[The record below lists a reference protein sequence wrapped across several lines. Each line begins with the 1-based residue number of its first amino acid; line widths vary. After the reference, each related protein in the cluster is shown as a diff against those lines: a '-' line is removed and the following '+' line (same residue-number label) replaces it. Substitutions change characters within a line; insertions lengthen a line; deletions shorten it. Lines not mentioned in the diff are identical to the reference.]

1 MEHVPLTLDTAPNLT
16 DETAVEIIDFL
27 HELTTAMENHYYGQL
42 YRYEQMRREEQNQPD
57 LFDSFED
64 DLLPDF

>member
-16 DETAVEIIDFL
+16 DETVVEIIDFL

-42 YRYEQMRREEQNQPD
+42 YRYEQMRREEQDQPD

-64 DLLPDF
+64 DPLPDF

>member
-1 MEHVPLTLDTAPNLT
+1 MEYVPLTLDTAPNLT

-27 HELTTAMENHYYGQL
+27 HELTTALENHYYGQL
-42 YRYEQMRREEQNQPD
+42 YRYEQMRREEQDQPD

-64 DLLPDF
+64 DELPNV